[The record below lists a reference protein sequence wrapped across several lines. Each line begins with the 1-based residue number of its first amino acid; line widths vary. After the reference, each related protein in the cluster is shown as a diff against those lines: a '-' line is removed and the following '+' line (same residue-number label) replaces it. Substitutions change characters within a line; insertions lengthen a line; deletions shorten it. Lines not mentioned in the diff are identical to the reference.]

1 MAVNGMRLMS
11 PRSRGEES
19 FRNPTLI
26 ELLKRAGYEVRRS
39 AEGMLIVRGLKLVSG
54 HRGVTSGINTSRSGH
69 ETRTSIG
76 SCIGIG
82 GPL

>member
-39 AEGMLIVRGLKLVSG
+39 AEGMLIVRGLKLSEWTPWCDIRDQYKQV
-54 HRGVTSGINTSRSGH
+54 RS
-69 ETRTSIG
+69 
-76 SCIGIG
+76 
-82 GPL
+82 